1 MRPSMHDLKAGPFKS
16 RRPLAHWA
24 SLGAVAC
31 LGLQAGLTRAQV
43 LADPAPIVLR
53 ASPVLREQLM
63 QPASSGLPTF
73 IEGDLLFGRADL

>member
-31 LGLQAGLTRAQV
+31 LGLQAGLTRAQP
-43 LADPAPIVLR
+43 LLEQAPIVLR
-53 ASPVLREQLM
+53 ASPVLRSTSVTIRTI
-63 QPASSGLPTF
+63 PLPTMVSPSQSPT
-73 IEGDLLFGRADL
+73 R